1 MFLVGGQLQ
10 LDARFLSLQSLN
22 FPLVVLILSLHE
34 LDVFEHLVS
43 VTDQAVDVAQFSN
56 RLLLQP
62 LNLPS
67 QSRYCILGHKFFA
80 NGFQLLSNAVFVLH
94 FDLVVHA
101 FILGT

>member
-43 VTDQAVDVAQFSN
+43 VTDQAVDVA
-56 RLLLQP
+56 
-62 LNLPS
+62 
-67 QSRYCILGHKFFA
+67 
-80 NGFQLLSNAVFVLH
+80 
-94 FDLVVHA
+94 
-101 FILGT
+101 